1 MIYTKIRPGQTS
13 RLFHKKQPLDPPD
26 TELKI
31 HHCHFIS
38 LSHDIFQCLKLLK
51 YKYFPKEGKLYTPSA
66 NSSRKLN
73 LTVTALRQEGLG
85 TPGKLKGS
93 EMM

>member
-1 MIYTKIRPGQTS
+1 MIYTKIRPGQIGK
-13 RLFHKKQPLDPPD
+13 LFHKKQPLDPPD
-26 TELKI
+26 RAKNSSLPL
-31 HHCHFIS
+31 H

-51 YKYFPKEGKLYTPSA
+51 YKYLPKEGKSYTPSA
-66 NSSRKLN
+66 NTSRKLN